1 MLMALLLL
9 AIPVRAAE
17 LLASVDRKE
26 ITKSDVVTLQV
37 RYTGNAGF
45 SSPEWSGLDKSFDII
60 SQNRSMQFNMANGN
74 SLSLIHI

>member
-1 MLMALLLL
+1 MVKPSRNQRWYTLPVMLMALLLL

-37 RYTGNAGF
+37 RRSEEHT
-45 SSPEWSGLDKSFDII
+45 SELQSPD
-60 SQNRSMQFNMANGN
+60 
-74 SLSLIHI
+74 